1 MEIDMDKKDLLL
13 WLYEQKDKVEDK
25 LFGTNG
31 EDRVDSQSY
40 RDVLYAKQNTYDE
53 VIKYV
58 KKNM

>member
-1 MEIDMDKKDLLL
+1 MDKKDLLL
-13 WLYEQKDKVEDK
+13 WLYEQKDKVENK
-25 LFGTNG
+25 LFRTNG

-53 VIKYV
+53 VIKYI